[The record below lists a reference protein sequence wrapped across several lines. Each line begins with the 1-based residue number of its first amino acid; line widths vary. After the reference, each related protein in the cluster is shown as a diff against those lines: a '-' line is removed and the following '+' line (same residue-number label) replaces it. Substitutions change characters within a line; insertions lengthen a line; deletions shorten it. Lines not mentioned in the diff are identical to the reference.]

1 MSNDD
6 DGGKNK
12 KAALIGVSSL
22 FLVAMVVAVAVGVNR
37 NDPDEISSTSGDGG
51 TTEISTSVKAIKAL
65 CQPTDYQET
74 CIESL
79 SGVNTS
85 DPRELIKVG
94 FQSTINELKSAIVK
108 SATLKEFASDPK
120 AKPALD
126 VCNEVVEYAID
137 DLIMSFDRITDN
149 FNINKIT
156 DYVEDLK
163 VWLSATLTL
172 QDTCVDAFDNV
183 TGDTGDKMRQLLKT
197 SKEMTANGLG
207 MVSEVTSIMSSF
219 GMRLAGR
226 RLLEEESNK
235 EEEEPSWIND
245 RRGLLQATPKTI
257 QPNVVV
263 AKDGSGKY
271 KTVNEALFDIPKKSN
286 KTFVIYVKEGVYEEQ
301 VMMNK
306 SMTWVMMIGDGPNKT
321 KITSNKN
328 FADGTPTFKTAT
340 VAVVGTNFIAKDMWF
355 ENSAGPEKHQAV
367 ALRVQSDMSIFYN
380 CQMDGY
386 QDTLYTHTHRQFYR
400 DCTITGTIDFI
411 FGNAAVVFQNCKIFV
426 RKPLPNQQCI
436 VTAQGRSQRKEPTAI
451 ILQNCLISSA
461 PDYFPVRHT
470 YKAYLGRPWKQ
481 YSRTIILQC
490 KIDDLIQP
498 EGWLPWTGDFALNTL
513 FYSEYNCRGAGSK
526 KDNRVK
532 WRGIKEITPEH
543 AIDFTAGLFI
553 RGNPWIKPT
562 GVPYSSGM
570 MTLSEQKLTM

>member
-37 NDPDEISSTSGDGG
+37 NDPDEISRISGGGG

-65 CQPTDYQET
+65 CHPTDYQET

-94 FQSTINELKSAIVK
+94 FQSTINELKYAIAK

-156 DYVEDLK
+156 DYIEDLK

-172 QDTCVDAFDNV
+172 QETCVDAFDNV

-219 GMRLAGR
+219 GMRMTGR

-328 FADGTPTFKTAT
+328 FVDGTPTFKTAT
-340 VAVVGTNFIAKDMWF
+340 VGKFI
-355 ENSAGPEKHQAV
+355 
-367 ALRVQSDMSIFYN
+367 L
-380 CQMDGY
+380 
-386 QDTLYTHTHRQFYR
+386 
-400 DCTITGTIDFI
+400 
-411 FGNAAVVFQNCKIFV
+411 
-426 RKPLPNQQCI
+426 
-436 VTAQGRSQRKEPTAI
+436 
-451 ILQNCLISSA
+451 
-461 PDYFPVRHT
+461 
-470 YKAYLGRPWKQ
+470 
-481 YSRTIILQC
+481 
-490 KIDDLIQP
+490 
-498 EGWLPWTGDFALNTL
+498 
-513 FYSEYNCRGAGSK
+513 
-526 KDNRVK
+526 
-532 WRGIKEITPEH
+532 ITP
-543 AIDFTAGLFI
+543 L
-553 RGNPWIKPT
+553 
-562 GVPYSSGM
+562 
-570 MTLSEQKLTM
+570 